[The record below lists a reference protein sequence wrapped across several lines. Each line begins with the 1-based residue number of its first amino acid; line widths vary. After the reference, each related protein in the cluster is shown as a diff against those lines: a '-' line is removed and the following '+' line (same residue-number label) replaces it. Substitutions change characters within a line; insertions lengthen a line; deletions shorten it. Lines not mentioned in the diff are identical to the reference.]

1 MGEWTPMT
9 GRITAQ
15 VRRDVAVLTLNRP
28 ERLNALTIEM
38 RRELA
43 AALRHFGAGTHARG
57 VVLTGAGRAFC
68 AGEDLTQVD
77 DADTDIVTA
86 VESFH
91 ELTRSTL
98 AASVP
103 TVAAINGLAVGG
115 ASELT
120 LCFDSRLGSPRAGYF
135 MPENHIGLVIS
146 NATSLLLPR
155 LVGTA
160 TATRLVLESRRLDA
174 EEARAAGLLD
184 AIVPGDVV
192 EAAIDRIHAW
202 TGEHSATAAHL
213 RLLRPQPEEVEAA
226 MSRETAVAREVWD
239 DGTSQA
245 GVAEFWRRK
254 AATGGPAVT
263 G

>member
-1 MGEWTPMT
+1 MWTPET

-15 VRRDVAVLTLNRP
+15 VRREVAVLTLNRP
-28 ERLNALTIEM
+28 EKLNALTIEM
-38 RRELA
+38 RHELA
-43 AALRHFGAGTHARG
+43 AALRRFGDGTRARG

-77 DADTDIVTA
+77 DPGTDITTA
-86 VESFH
+86 IESFH
-91 ELTRSTL
+91 ELTRTTL
-98 AASVP
+98 ATSVP

-120 LCFDSRLGSPRAGYF
+120 LCFDSRLGSAQAGYF

-155 LVGTA
+155 LMGTA
-160 TATRLVLESRRLDA
+160 AAARLVLESRRLDA
-174 EEARAAGLLD
+174 QEAHAAGLLD
-184 AIVPGDVV
+184 DIVDGDVV

-202 TGEHSATAAHL
+202 TGTNTATAAHL

-226 MSRETAVAREVWD
+226 MSRETTVARQVWEA
-239 DGTSQA
+239 GTSQA
-245 GVAEFWRRK
+245 GVAEFWHQK
-254 AATGGPAVT
+254 TT
-263 G
+263 T